1 MTKKSVLILF
11 FLLAS
16 VIGLSAQS
24 PAEIWKTAYQQA
36 KSNQW
41 SDVVSTLK
49 PHIFPPPDDSLAPAL
64 LQLYALASWRNSDYA
79 SAIVTIEKIETDYRT
94 WKEFSETLY
103 LKGEIFWKKNRF
115 EEAWSCWITLDSQ
128 NYLGRI
134 RNTTKTS
141 FQKVP
146 PDLLS
151 GWKTISP
158 FRSVAIFS
166 QWLAGESTSTIVRNT
181 SLPKIGIVLPFQL
194 KESQK
199 SKTSNAPMDF
209 YRGMLLANEVCTAS
223 DSGLEFHVFD
233 SKGSVQEIESMI
245 SKNTFS
251 GLNALVG
258 PLKFS
263 HLKPLKDG
271 ANQLKIPLFNPLS
284 NQTISETT
292 ASYFGLQP
300 GFSTLAKE
308 CFSFIS
314 QHSSGSR
321 YAIIY
326 GPEKND
332 SLLADAYREHLKKMG
347 RQLKL
352 FKKVGKNSAANL
364 TKFLVEAGLDSTDH
378 VFVANNEPLVR
389 VQLLSSYGWMK
400 SKYPILVYGKWLEAS
415 NPDFQEFTRNPIY
428 FADPDLP
435 DHAIPHWKEWES
447 SYIAK
452 WGTPPNWVAWKGFD
466 FARTL
471 SRLWYNSDK
480 GFANSLS
487 GNVKLNSDLFGG
499 YQFNP
504 IQADNQFV
512 PIYKVEKEGLKRVWP
527 Q

>member
-1 MTKKSVLILF
+1 MTKKPVLILI

-16 VIGLSAQS
+16 VFGLSAQS
-24 PAEIWKTAYQQA
+24 PAEIWKSAYQQA

-41 SDVVSTLK
+41 SVVVSTLK

-64 LQLYALASWRNSDYA
+64 LQLYALASWRNSDYP
-79 SAIVTIEKIETDYRT
+79 SAIVTIEKIETNYPS
-94 WKEFSETLY
+94 WKEMSETRF
-103 LKGEIFWKKNRF
+103 LKGEIFWKKRRF
-115 EEAWSCWITLDSQ
+115 HQAWVSWSSLSDR
-128 NYLGRI
+128 YLSRI
-134 RNTTKTS
+134 RNTTRTS
-141 FQKVP
+141 IQKVP
-146 PDLLS
+146 SDTLAA
-151 GWKTISP
+151 WKIE
-158 FRSVAIFS
+158 SVFSSMPVFS
-166 QWLAGESTSTIVRNT
+166 QWLTGESTSTIVRNNG
-181 SLPKIGIVLPFQL
+181 LPKIGIVLPLQL

-199 SKTSNAPMDF
+199 TKTSNAPMDF

-251 GLNALVG
+251 GLDALVG
-258 PLKFS
+258 PLKFN
-263 HLKPLKDG
+263 HLKPLKEG

-284 NQTISETT
+284 NQTISETK
-292 ASYFGLQP
+292 ASYFGLEP
-300 GFSTLAKE
+300 GFNTVAKE

-314 QHSSGSR
+314 QHSTGSR
-321 YAIIY
+321 FAIIY

-332 SLLADAYREHLKKMG
+332 SLLAEAYKDHLKKMG

-378 VFVANNEPLVR
+378 VFVPNNEPLVR

-400 SKYPILVYGKWLEAS
+400 SKYPIMVYGKWLGAS

-466 FARTL
+466 FVRTL

-480 GFANSLS
+480 GFANALS
-487 GNVKLNSDLFGG
+487 GNVKISSDLFGG
-499 YQFNP
+499 YEFNP
-504 IQADNQFV
+504 LQPDNQFV

>member
-1 MTKKSVLILF
+1 MTKKTILF
-11 FLLAS
+11 AFILLLCAFR
-16 VIGLSAQS
+16 LTAQTPS
-24 PAEIWKTAYQQA
+24 EILKSAYQKA
-36 KSNQW
+36 KTNQW
-41 SDVVSTLK
+41 SEVVSTVK

-79 SAIVTIEKIETDYRT
+79 SAIATIEKIETDYRT
-94 WKEFSETLY
+94 WKGFSETLY

-115 EEAWSCWITLDSQ
+115 EEAWSCWITLDNQ

-134 RNTTKTS
+134 RNTTRTS
-141 FQKVP
+141 IQKVP
-146 PDLLS
+146 PDLLT
-151 GWKTISP
+151 GWKTTSP

-166 QWLAGESTSTIVRNT
+166 QWLESETSETIARNNGQ
-181 SLPKIGIVLPFQL
+181 PKIGIVLPFQL
-194 KESQK
+194 KENQK
-199 SKTSNAPMDF
+199 TKTSNAPMDF

-223 DSGLEFHVFD
+223 DSGLEFHAFD

-251 GLNALVG
+251 GLDALVG
-258 PLKFS
+258 PLKFN

-271 ANQLKIPLFNPLS
+271 TNQLKIPLFNPLS

-292 ASYFGLQP
+292 ASYFGLEP
-300 GFSTLAKE
+300 GFNTVAKE

-314 QHSSGSR
+314 QHSTGSHF
-321 YAIIY
+321 AIIY

-332 SLLADAYREHLKKMG
+332 SLLADAYKDHLKKMG

-378 VFVANNEPLVR
+378 VFVPNNEPMVR
-389 VQLLSSYGWMK
+389 VQLSSSYGWMK
-400 SKYPILVYGKWLEAS
+400 SKYPIMVYGKWLGAS

-466 FARTL
+466 FVKTL

-487 GNVKLNSDLFGG
+487 GNVKLSSDLFGG
-499 YQFNP
+499 YEFNP
-504 IQADNQFV
+504 LQPDNQFV
-512 PIYKVEKEGLKRVWP
+512 PIYKVEKEGVKRVWP

>member
-1 MTKKSVLILF
+1 MTKKPVLILF

-41 SDVVSTLK
+41 SEVVLTLK

-79 SAIVTIEKIETDYRT
+79 SAVVSIEKIETNYPS
-94 WKEFSETLY
+94 WKEMSETRF
-103 LKGEIFWKKNRF
+103 LKGEIFWKKRRF
-115 EEAWSCWITLDSQ
+115 HQAWVSWSSLNDQ
-128 NYLGRI
+128 YLSRI
-134 RNTTKTS
+134 RNTTRTS
-141 FQKVP
+141 IQKVP
-146 PDLLS
+146 SDTLAA
-151 GWKTISP
+151 WKNQSLFSTP
-158 FRSVAIFS
+158 VFS
-166 QWLAGESTSTIVRNT
+166 QWLAGENTSTTSRNN

-199 SKTSNAPMDF
+199 TKTSNAPMDF

-245 SKNTFS
+245 SKNTLS
-251 GLNALVG
+251 GLDALVG

-300 GFSTLAKE
+300 GFNTVAKE

-314 QHSSGSR
+314 QHSTGSH

-332 SLLADAYREHLKKMG
+332 SLLAEAYKEHLKKMG

-364 TKFLVEAGLDSTDH
+364 TKFLLEAGLDSTDH

-435 DHAIPHWKEWES
+435 DHAIPHWEEWES

-452 WGTPPNWVAWKGFD
+452 WGTPPNWIAWKGFD
-466 FARTL
+466 LVKTL
-471 SRLWYNSDK
+471 SKLWYNSDK
-480 GFANSLS
+480 GFANSLT
-487 GNVKLNSDLFGG
+487 GNIKLSSDLFGS

-504 IQADNQFV
+504 LQADNQFV
-512 PIYKVEKEGLKRVWP
+512 PIYKVEKEGLKRMWP

>member
-1 MTKKSVLILF
+1 MPKKPVLFVL
-11 FLLAS
+11 FLLAC
-16 VIGLSAQS
+16 VFRLTAQS
-24 PAEIWKTAYQQA
+24 PAEIWKSAYEQA
-36 KSNQW
+36 KNNQW
-41 SDVVSTLK
+41 NDVACTLK

-79 SAIVTIEKIETDYRT
+79 SAVVTIEKIENNYPT
-94 WKEFSETLY
+94 WKEISETRF
-103 LKGEIFWKKNRF
+103 LKGEVFWKKRKF
-115 EEAWSCWITLDSQ
+115 HQAWRNWIQLSDS
-128 NYLGRI
+128 YSGRI
-134 RNTTKTS
+134 RNTTQIS
-141 FQKVP
+141 VQKIP
-146 PDLLS
+146 SDTLQTWKS
-151 GWKTISP
+151 GSP
-158 FRSVAIFS
+158 FPQSPIFN
-166 QWLAGESTSTIVRNT
+166 QWLESQTSSVILRN
-181 SLPKIGIVLPFQL
+181 SSPPKVGVVLPFQL
-194 KESQK
+194 KENQR
-199 SKTSNAPMDF
+199 SKTGNPSMDF

-251 GLNALVG
+251 GLDALIG

-271 ANQLKIPLFNPLS
+271 TNQLKIPLFNPLS
-284 NQTISETT
+284 NQTLFETT

-300 GFSTLAKE
+300 GFNTIAKV

-314 QHSSGSR
+314 QHSAGSR
-321 YAIIY
+321 FAIIY

-332 SLLADAYREHLKKMG
+332 SLLADAYKDHLKKMG

-389 VQLLSSYGWMK
+389 IQLLSSYGWMK
-400 SKYPILVYGKWLEAS
+400 SKYQILVYGKWLEAS

-466 FARTL
+466 FTRTL
-471 SRLWYNSDK
+471 SRLWYNSEI

-487 GNVKLNSDLFGG
+487 GNVKISS
-499 YQFNP
+499 
-504 IQADNQFV
+504 
-512 PIYKVEKEGLKRVWP
+512 ELKIKKLE
-527 Q
+527 

>member
-36 KSNQW
+36 KSNKW

-271 ANQLKIPLFNPLS
+271 ANQLKIP
-284 NQTISETT
+284 
-292 ASYFGLQP
+292 
-300 GFSTLAKE
+300 
-308 CFSFIS
+308 
-314 QHSSGSR
+314 
-321 YAIIY
+321 
-326 GPEKND
+326 
-332 SLLADAYREHLKKMG
+332 
-347 RQLKL
+347 
-352 FKKVGKNSAANL
+352 
-364 TKFLVEAGLDSTDH
+364 
-378 VFVANNEPLVR
+378 
-389 VQLLSSYGWMK
+389 
-400 SKYPILVYGKWLEAS
+400 
-415 NPDFQEFTRNPIY
+415 
-428 FADPDLP
+428 
-435 DHAIPHWKEWES
+435 
-447 SYIAK
+447 
-452 WGTPPNWVAWKGFD
+452 
-466 FARTL
+466 
-471 SRLWYNSDK
+471 
-480 GFANSLS
+480 
-487 GNVKLNSDLFGG
+487 
-499 YQFNP
+499 
-504 IQADNQFV
+504 
-512 PIYKVEKEGLKRVWP
+512 
-527 Q
+527 